1 MGYFLENKVAAY
13 TKETLMS
20 KVTSKFP
27 DIIDVELVKVKEVT
41 TISYKC
47 GHSSTVILGNLLQR
61 GNKSICRIC
70 TPANNSKKT
79 NEQFLEEV
87 AELTSDI
94 DFLEEYRG
102 ANTPI
107 SFKYRSCG
115 HEHKVRPSDLFQQG
129 TRLICRVCNPAL
141 KKTNEQFL
149 EEVAKL
155 TIDLEFLGE
164 YIDKATPISFRYKS
178 CGHEHKVTPNNLLSK
193 GRGLICRICDP
204 ALKKTNGQFL
214 EEVAKLTID
223 LEFLGE
229 YIDNATPISFRYKGC
244 GHEHKVRPNMLL
256 SQGSGL
262 TCRVCNPI
270 KKTNKQFL
278 EEVAELTSDID
289 FLEEYIGAN
298 TPISFKYRS
307 CGHEYK
313 VIPSNL
319 FQRGNG
325 LICRV
330 CNPICTSKG
339 ERSIAEL
346 LSKYTTVETSNRTI
360 LEGKEIDIYLPEFKI
375 GIEYN
380 GEYWHS
386 EEKRGRN
393 YHLDK
398 TKLAEK
404 QGIRLIHI
412 FEHEWLN
419 KQEIVKSRL
428 LGMLQQ
434 NYKLGARLCT
444 IRELTF
450 SDVRSFLNENHLQ
463 GAGSSS
469 SINLGLYH
477 KDILVAVMTFSKPRF
492 NSNYDYELIR
502 YASLTGIN
510 IQGGASKLLKYF
522 TNNYKGSIISYSD
535 KRWSQ
540 GTLYKT
546 IGFEFS
552 HSSDPSYF
560 YVKNNEIL
568 SRYQCQK
575 HKLKE
580 LLPDLYK
587 DELTETEIM
596 TNAGFNKVFDCG
608 NDVWIM
614 PDRRADG

>member
-47 GHSSTVILGNLLQR
+47 GHSSTVLLKDLLSR

-70 TPANNSKKT
+70 NPAKNTKKT
-79 NEQFLEEV
+79 NERFLKEVAELTSDLEFLEEYIGVHETLRFKYRGCGHEHRVSPHNLLQQGVGLICRICNPVTPVNIKSNEQFLKEVVELTTDIEFIEEYKDSATPIRFRYRSCGHEHRVWPSSLLTQGRRLICRTCNPVGLKSNEQFLEEV
-87 AELTSDI
+87 ANLTSDI
-94 DFLEEYRG
+94 EFLEEYKG
-102 ANTPI
+102 KAI
-107 SFKYRSCG
+107 SL
-115 HEHKVRPSDLFQQG
+115 P
-129 TRLICRVCNPAL
+129 
-141 KKTNEQFL
+141 
-149 EEVAKL
+149 
-155 TIDLEFLGE
+155 
-164 YIDKATPISFRYKS
+164 FRYKS
-178 CGHEHKVTPNNLLSK
+178 CGHEYRVSPNAFLSQ
-193 GRGLICRICDP
+193 GHGLICRIC
-204 ALKKTNGQFL
+204 
-214 EEVAKLTID
+214 
-223 LEFLGE
+223 
-229 YIDNATPISFRYKGC
+229 
-244 GHEHKVRPNMLL
+244 
-256 SQGSGL
+256 
-262 TCRVCNPI
+262 NP
-270 KKTNKQFL
+270 
-278 EEVAELTSDID
+278 VSTSI
-289 FLEEYIGAN
+289 
-298 TPISFKYRS
+298 
-307 CGHEYK
+307 
-313 VIPSNL
+313 
-319 FQRGNG
+319 
-325 LICRV
+325 
-330 CNPICTSKG
+330 G
-339 ERSIAEL
+339 ERAIANL
-346 LSKYTTVETSNRTI
+346 LSKYTAVETSNRTI
-360 LEGKEIDIYLPEFKI
+360 LEGLEIDIYLPQLNL

-386 EEKRGRN
+386 EAKKGRN

-398 TKLAEK
+398 TKLAESK
-404 QGIRLIHI
+404 GIRLVHI
-412 FEHEWLN
+412 FEHEWLQ

-540 GTLYKT
+540 GNLYTT

-568 SRYQCQK
+568 SRYKCQK

>member
-47 GHSSTVILGNLLQR
+47 GHSSTVLLKDLLSR

-70 TPANNSKKT
+70 NPAKNTKKT
-79 NEQFLEEV
+79 NERFLKEV
-87 AELTSDI
+87 AELTSDLE
-94 DFLEEYRG
+94 FLEEYIGVHETLR
-102 ANTPI
+102 
-107 SFKYRSCG
+107 FKYRGCG
-115 HEHKVRPSDLFQQG
+115 HEHRVSPHNLLQQG
-129 TRLICRVCNPAL
+129 VGLICRICNPVTPVNI
-141 KKTNEQFL
+141 KSNEQFL
-149 EEVAKL
+149 KEVVELTTDIEFIEEYK
-155 TIDLEFLGE
+155 DS
-164 YIDKATPISFRYKS
+164 ATPIRFRYKS
-178 CGHEHKVTPNNLLSK
+178 CGHEYRVSPNAFLSQ
-193 GRGLICRICDP
+193 GHGLICRIC
-204 ALKKTNGQFL
+204 
-214 EEVAKLTID
+214 
-223 LEFLGE
+223 
-229 YIDNATPISFRYKGC
+229 
-244 GHEHKVRPNMLL
+244 
-256 SQGSGL
+256 
-262 TCRVCNPI
+262 NP
-270 KKTNKQFL
+270 
-278 EEVAELTSDID
+278 VSTSI
-289 FLEEYIGAN
+289 
-298 TPISFKYRS
+298 
-307 CGHEYK
+307 
-313 VIPSNL
+313 
-319 FQRGNG
+319 
-325 LICRV
+325 
-330 CNPICTSKG
+330 G
-339 ERSIAEL
+339 ERAIANL
-346 LSKYTTVETSNRTI
+346 LSKYTAVETSNRTI
-360 LEGKEIDIYLPEFKI
+360 LEGLEIDIYLPQLNL

-386 EEKRGRN
+386 EAKKGRN

-398 TKLAEK
+398 TKLAESK
-404 QGIRLIHI
+404 GIRLVHI
-412 FEHEWLN
+412 FEHEWLQ

-540 GTLYKT
+540 GNLYTT

-552 HSSDPSYF
+552 HNSDPSYF

-568 SRYQCQK
+568 SRYKCQK